1 MKVIFIPSW
10 YPSPVRPVA
19 GIFFRDQAEAIA
31 AAGADCAVLVA
42 EQRAH
47 RTALAASPFTHRF
60 QVTESVVNGVR
71 ELRSHGWTVP
81 SSLARTNKLI
91 FEAQCRALAR
101 HWEARHPKPD
111 IIHAQCAMW
120 AGYAARAIATR
131 WRVPYVLTE
140 HMSDFARGRV
150 RRWQK
155 PLIVAANR
163 GAVRLLAVS
172 QALARD
178 IRPYADGRSVDVVP
192 NVVDT
197 EFFAPGP
204 SRADHALS
212 PFTFLSVGALVPN
225 KGFDVLLRA
234 FASAFSGDAN
244 VVLEIGGQGPERAN
258 LQQFAC
264 ELGIA
269 GQVQFHGSMSR
280 QQVRTAMQR
289 AQCFVSSSI
298 VETFGVV
305 LIEAMACGL
314 WVIATD
320 AGGPRDFVGGE
331 VGELVTNGDERALA
345 LAMQRFHRSSA
356 AIINSRHAT
365 ASHRFVVE
373 RFGRVAVAQRLLQV
387 YEAAVR
393 EAAGRVDDPKARM

>member
-1 MKVIFIPSW
+1 MFIPSW
-10 YPSPVRPVA
+10 YPSAGKPVA

-47 RTALAASPFTHRF
+47 RTALASSPFTHRF

-81 SSLARTNKLI
+81 SRLARTNKLI
-91 FEAQCRALAR
+91 FEAQCRALTR
-101 HWEARHPKPD
+101 HWEARYPKPD

-120 AGYAARAIATR
+120 AGCAARAIATR

-140 HMSDFARGRV
+140 HMSAFARGQIRS
-150 RRWQK
+150 WQK
-155 PLIVAANR
+155 PFIADVNR

-172 QALARD
+172 QALACHM
-178 IRPYADGRSVDVVP
+178 RPYANGRPIDIVP

-197 EFFAPGP
+197 EFFAPSP
-204 SRADHALS
+204 RPADHATS

-234 FASAFSGDAN
+234 FASAFLDDAK
-244 VVLEIGGQGPERAN
+244 VRLQIGGQGPERAK
-258 LQQFAC
+258 LQELAR

-269 GQVQFHGSMSR
+269 GQVELHGSMSR
-280 QQVRTAMQR
+280 EQVRTAMQR

-331 VGELVTNGDERALA
+331 VGDLVANGDERALA
-345 LAMQRFHRSSA
+345 LAMQRFYRSSA
-356 AIINSRHAT
+356 NVINGQHAVASR
-365 ASHRFVVE
+365 RLVVE

-393 EAAGRVDDPKARM
+393 EAALSHY